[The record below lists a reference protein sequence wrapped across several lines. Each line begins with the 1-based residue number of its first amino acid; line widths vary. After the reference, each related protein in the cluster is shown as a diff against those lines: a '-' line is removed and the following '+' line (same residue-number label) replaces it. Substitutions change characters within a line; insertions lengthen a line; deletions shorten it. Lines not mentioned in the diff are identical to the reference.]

1 EKLVVFTNVLVDGE
15 EAGSSRVVFL
25 EAQNEI
31 ESAVLRGNAKQ
42 RFEDCLILVSFLVLS
57 LVGGT

>member
-1 EKLVVFTNVLVDGE
+1 MVSNPFNEEEPGLSTVVLP
-15 EAGSSRVVFL
+15 

-31 ESAVLRGNAKQ
+31 ETTVLRGNAKQ
-42 RFEDCLILVSFLVLS
+42 RLEDCLILVSTLVLS